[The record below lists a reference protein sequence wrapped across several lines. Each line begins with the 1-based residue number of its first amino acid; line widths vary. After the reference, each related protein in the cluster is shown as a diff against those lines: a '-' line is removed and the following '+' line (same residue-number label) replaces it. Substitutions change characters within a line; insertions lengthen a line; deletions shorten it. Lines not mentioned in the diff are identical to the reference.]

1 MHRHVCITWCCKVTG
16 VSVIYQRLRQEILLQ
31 WCCTSFKHFTV
42 KALKCSRSSPS
53 AHQALFVKWCLSK
66 ASQGQIWTTWEVMI
80 TFMKPKCFTSEDIFH
95 CCCQCLECC
104 QSVSGRKDTLDCLI
118 QFCLVSLNWIWI
130 KDTFSNLKAIGEKKT
145 FTLGTKRYITRPQRG
160 YGTQTDSPD
169 LQNARRGVS
178 LHLQETLKFH
188 LFLSVVCW
196 RTE

>member
-1 MHRHVCITWCCKVTG
+1 MSITLLFSPPNSHTSAAQPWLFTVWGERGINGCNLSFIWPVNPEVTRVSVLMHRHVCITWCCKVTG

-104 QSVSGRKDTLDCLI
+104 QPGHLGLLNSVLPGIIKLD
-118 QFCLVSLNWIWI
+118 LN
-130 KDTFSNLKAIGEKKT
+130 
-145 FTLGTKRYITRPQRG
+145 
-160 YGTQTDSPD
+160 
-169 LQNARRGVS
+169 
-178 LHLQETLKFH
+178 
-188 LFLSVVCW
+188 
-196 RTE
+196 